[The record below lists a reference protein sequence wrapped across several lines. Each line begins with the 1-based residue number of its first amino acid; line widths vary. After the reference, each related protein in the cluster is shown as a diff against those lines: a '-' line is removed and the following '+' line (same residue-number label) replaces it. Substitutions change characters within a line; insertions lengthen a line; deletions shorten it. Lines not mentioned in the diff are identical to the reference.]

1 MSGLDNIDNI
11 VLLMLENR
19 SFDQTLGFLYDADNP
34 PPRDQ
39 SFEGLTGNE
48 TNPDQNGQ
56 PVKVFKITPD
66 MPDAYYMPG
75 SDPGE
80 GYYATNIQ
88 LFGAKQAPPSAPAP
102 AAANQGFVISFAQT
116 LAQHANN
123 PRWTTKP
130 GTTASSIMGMFT
142 PQMLPIM
149 SGLAKGYAVSDRWF
163 ASAPTETLPN
173 RAFAGAATSQ
183 GHLDDT
189 TKLFT
194 SGSIFSALSK
204 KGQTWAIYGY
214 NQEPYARQN
223 FPDITDAQDANFGQF
238 KDFQDA
244 AAAGKL
250 AAFTFLEPSW
260 SEVGNSQHPVG
271 NVALGEQ
278 LIHDVYYA
286 LRNSPQW
293 NQTLLIVT
301 YDEHGGNFD
310 HVPPPW
316 TAVRPDDSVGEFGFG
331 FDRFGVRVPAVFVSP
346 WIEAGTV
353 IRASGQT
360 PFDHTSILRTVELRW
375 GLDPL
380 SERDKAAPDLGGLF
394 TAAAARPGG
403 DDPIAGVAVPVA
415 APSSPPSGA
424 PNKLQQG
431 FAELTARLPATNAA
445 GGLDD
450 EMPELHSS
458 QDYDNYIRSKTAA
471 WHISKRR
478 P

>member
-1 MSGLDNIDNI
+1 
-11 VLLMLENR
+11 
-19 SFDQTLGFLYDADNP
+19 
-34 PPRDQ
+34 
-39 SFEGLTGNE
+39 
-48 TNPDQNGQ
+48 
-56 PVKVFKITPD
+56 
-66 MPDAYYMPG
+66 
-75 SDPGE
+75 
-80 GYYATNIQ
+80 
-88 LFGAKQAPPSAPAP
+88 
-102 AAANQGFVISFAQT
+102 
-116 LAQHANN
+116 
-123 PRWTTKP
+123 
-130 GTTASSIMGMFT
+130 
-142 PQMLPIM
+142 
-149 SGLAKGYAVSDRWF
+149 
-163 ASAPTETLPN
+163 
-173 RAFAGAATSQ
+173 
-183 GHLDDT
+183 
-189 TKLFT
+189 
-194 SGSIFSALSK
+194 
-204 KGQTWAIYGY
+204 
-214 NQEPYARQN
+214 
-223 FPDITDAQDANFGQF
+223 
-238 KDFQDA
+238 
-244 AAAGKL
+244 
-250 AAFTFLEPSW
+250 
-260 SEVGNSQHPVG
+260 
-271 NVALGEQ
+271 
-278 LIHDVYYA
+278 
-286 LRNSPQW
+286 
-293 NQTLLIVT
+293 
-301 YDEHGGNFD
+301 
-310 HVPPPW
+310 
-316 TAVRPDDSVGEFGFG
+316 VRPDDSVGEFGFG